1 MLFSSLTFIFAFLP
15 LALAAVLV
23 GRRFY
28 GSSGARFALTAASLL
43 FYGLWGW
50 KLLPVLILVAG
61 LNYRVSYSIAR
72 SAAGPRKRWLVFGIA
87 ANLLILIAFKYTNFL
102 IDNLN
107 AITGFA
113 VPFADQKIRDR
124 KSTRLNS
131 SHTVISYAVFCLTKK
146 THC

>member
-15 LALAAVLV
+15 LALAAVLL
-23 GRRFY
+23 GRRLY

-72 SAAGPRKRWLVFGIA
+72 
-87 ANLLILIAFKYTNFL
+87 
-102 IDNLN
+102 
-107 AITGFA
+107 
-113 VPFADQKIRDR
+113 RDR
-124 KSTRLNS
+124 KS
-131 SHTVISYAVFCLTKK
+131 VV
-146 THC
+146 